1 MVLDSRRT
9 KVSSLDAED
18 PPMQEVFLDNLRPEE
33 RKTIVLVVCIS
44 DKPVNGTPTRAQSW
58 TRIDLAQP
66 AEATDRATAFHRS

>member
-1 MVLDSRRT
+1 MVLDSRGT
-9 KVSSLDAED
+9 KFSSPDAD
-18 PPMQEVFLDNLRPEE
+18 DVPMQEVFMDNRIPEE
-33 RKTIVLVVCIS
+33 RNTIILVVCIS